1 MKREQ
6 RSTVLRDTNNCLFA
20 ERSARGAKRYPAR
33 SSEILSLGFQLSGK
47 LAFSRLAGVNDA
59 RERVLKL
66 LRIGRGSG
74 RG

>member
-1 MKREQ
+1 M
-6 RSTVLRDTNNCLFA
+6 RSYVIPITVCSPNVLPRD
-20 ERSARGAKRYPAR
+20 AKRYPAR

-47 LAFSRLAGVNDA
+47 LASSRLAGVNDA

-66 LRIGRGSG
+66 LWIGRGSG